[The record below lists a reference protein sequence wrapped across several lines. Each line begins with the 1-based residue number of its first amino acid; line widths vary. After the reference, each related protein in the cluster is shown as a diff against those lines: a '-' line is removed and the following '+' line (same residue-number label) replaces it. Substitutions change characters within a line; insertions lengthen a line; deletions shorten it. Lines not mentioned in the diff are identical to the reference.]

1 MDSISTMRWLKDYCL
16 MNEETAKKRI
26 RFIDV
31 NRSYI
36 INYNYGMELV
46 KNYVEATG
54 ADATNPAKRWEVFGK
69 LLSNPV
75 LPSDLLKTGN

>member
-1 MDSISTMRWLKDYCL
+1 M
-16 MNEETAKKRI
+16 
-26 RFIDV
+26 
-31 NRSYI
+31 
-36 INYNYGMELV
+36 INFGEFTGVGMELV

-54 ADATNPAKRWEVFGK
+54 ADASNPAKRWEVFGK